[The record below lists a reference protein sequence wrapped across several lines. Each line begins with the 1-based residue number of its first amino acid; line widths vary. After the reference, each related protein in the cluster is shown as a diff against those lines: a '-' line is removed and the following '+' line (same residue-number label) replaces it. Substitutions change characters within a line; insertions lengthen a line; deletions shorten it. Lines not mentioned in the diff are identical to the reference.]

1 MNYIKKTVVWDH
13 SNEIYWSVLP
23 CVSVH
28 HTAQSVSNILYIL
41 EMQFEMFL
49 LNSDLFISIP
59 AIVNETKP
67 KLPHN
72 NADPENNI
80 NIP

>member
-1 MNYIKKTVVWDH
+1 
-13 SNEIYWSVLP
+13 
-23 CVSVH
+23 
-28 HTAQSVSNILYIL
+28 
-41 EMQFEMFL
+41 MQFEMFL